1 MSEVILLLNP
11 GAMGT
16 SIGAALHGNGH
27 RVLWVAAGRSA
38 QTVERAEKTG
48 LESVASL
55 DKGLADADHV
65 ISVVPPDAA
74 LDIASQVAAHRFT
87 GTYLDANAVAPASAR
102 EIGAALGDG
111 CVDGGIVGPPAWRAG
126 STRLYLS
133 GLRAAQAAAWFA
145 DSLVDARVIEGAIGA
160 ASALKMCYASY
171 TKGTSALLLAIRAL
185 AQREHVSEALLD
197 EWDLSQPGLH
207 GQSDAAASRTA
218 AKAWRFEGEMHE
230 IAATFEA
237 ADLPPGFHLAAAEIY
252 RRMRDLKDVPPE
264 QVDIDTVLEHLLAN

>member
-16 SIGAALHGNGH
+16 SIGAALRGNGY
-27 RVLWVAAGRSA
+27 RVLWVTAGRGA

-48 LESVASL
+48 LAAAASL
-55 DKGLADADHV
+55 EEALASADHV
-65 ISVVPPDAA
+65 ISVVPPHAA
-74 LDIASQVAAHRFT
+74 LATARDVANHGFT

-102 EIGAALGDG
+102 EIGTVIGAG

-133 GLRAAQAAAWFA
+133 GPRAAQAASWFA
-145 DSLVDARVIEGAIGA
+145 HSLVDARVIEGEIGA

-185 AQREHVSEALLD
+185 AEREHVSAALLD

-207 GQSDAAASRTA
+207 EQSDSAASRTA

-252 RRMRDLKDVPPE
+252 RRMRELKNVPPE

>member
-16 SIGAALHGNGH
+16 SIGAALRGNGY

-38 QTVERAEKTG
+38 QTVERAEKTE
-48 LESVASL
+48 LQVVASL
-55 DKGLADADHV
+55 ERGLADAEHV

-74 LDIASQVAAHRFT
+74 LSVAKQVAAHGFT
-87 GTYLDANAVAPASAR
+87 GTYLDANAVAPATAR
-102 EIGAALGDG
+102 EIGAAIGDG

-133 GLRAAQAAAWFA
+133 GERAAKAAAWFA
-145 DSLVDARVIEGAIGA
+145 DSPVDARVIEGAIGA

-185 AQREHVSEALLD
+185 AEHEHVSEALLD
-197 EWDLSQPGLH
+197 EWDISQPGLH
-207 GQSDAAASRTA
+207 QQSNAAGARTA

-252 RRMRDLKDVPPE
+252 RRIRELKDVPAE
-264 QVDIDTVLEHLLAN
+264 QVDIATVLEQLLAN